1 MNDPMPPQVA
11 TVNNGRESAARPRLS
26 VLAPTFR
33 HDPTPLIDALAREL
47 SVLSVDI
54 ELLICDDG
62 SCDADLV
69 ARIANALQRCPAPA
83 RLLVSSQ
90 NQGRAR
96 ARNALVDVAHG
107 DHVLLLDADMRP
119 RSPDFLAR
127 WLTLIATENPDV
139 AFGGFTVADDN
150 TEARTALHRYL
161 ARRADCHDAA
171 TRAADP
177 ARFTA
182 TSNLLVRR
190 DILAAVPFDARFSGW
205 GWEDVEWAL
214 RVSEV
219 CAIRHIDNPALH
231 DGLDTPETLIA
242 KYRQAGANYNRLARA
257 HPAAMAR
264 FPGWRAAHA
273 LSRTRAHA
281 YARPLLAAIARA
293 DGAPMLLRH
302 AALKLFRTS
311 IYADNL
317 P

>member
-1 MNDPMPPQVA
+1 MNDHMPLRVA
-11 TVNNGRESAARPRLS
+11 TVRNGRYRAARPRLS

-33 HDPTPLIDALAREL
+33 HDPTPLINALAAEL
-47 SVLSVDI
+47 SVLSVDV
-54 ELLICDDG
+54 ELLIYDDG
-62 SCDADLV
+62 SCDPDLV
-69 ARIANALQRCPAPA
+69 ARIADALQRCPAPA
-83 RLLVSSQ
+83 RLLVASRNS
-90 NQGRAR
+90 GRAQ
-96 ARNALVDVAHG
+96 ARNALVDAACG

-119 RSPDFLAR
+119 QSPDFLAR
-127 WLTLIATENPDV
+127 WLALIAAGNPSV
-139 AFGGFTVADDN
+139 AFGGFTVADDP
-150 TEARTALHRYL
+150 AAPRTALHRYL
-161 ARRADCHDAA
+161 ARRSDCHGAA
-171 TRAADP
+171 ARAADP

-190 DILAAVPFDARFSGW
+190 DILAAAPFDARFSGW

-214 RVSEV
+214 RVSDI

-231 DGLDTPETLIA
+231 DGLDTPEALIA

-264 FPGWRAAHA
+264 FPSWRAAHA
-273 LSRTRAHA
+273 LSRTRGHA
-281 YARPLLAAIARA
+281 YARPVLAAIART
-293 DGAPMLLRH
+293 DGVPMLLRH